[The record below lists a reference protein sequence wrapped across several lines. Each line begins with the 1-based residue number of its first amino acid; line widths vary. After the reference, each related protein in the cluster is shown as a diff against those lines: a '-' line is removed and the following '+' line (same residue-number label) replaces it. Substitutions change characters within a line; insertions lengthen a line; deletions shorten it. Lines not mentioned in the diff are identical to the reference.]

1 VNRELAYS
9 GSSGKGARK
18 SIFNFQR
25 AKAGS
30 EMVLPFC
37 TFHAVMVGSWI
48 EGNQGLVGEVVS
60 QKSVAVGAGMSF
72 V

>member
-1 VNRELAYS
+1 
-9 GSSGKGARK
+9 
-18 SIFNFQR
+18 
-25 AKAGS
+25 
-30 EMVLPFC
+30 MVLPFC